1 MDIQELLEQLNINLS
16 GEYSGN
22 SYVIDIPDSDAY
34 GVIYSRIDRSDIIEE
49 YEENQVI
56 TEQGSSLMY
65 TVPGTDYILNLIADF
80 DSDRYQLIINE
91 I

>member
-1 MDIQELLEQLNINLS
+1 MDIQELLRQLNINLS
-16 GEYSGN
+16 GEYN
-22 SYVIDIPDSDAY
+22 DNAYVIDIPDSDTY
-34 GVIYSRIDRSDIIEE
+34 GVIYSKIDRSDIIEE
-49 YEENQVI
+49 YEANQVI

-80 DSDRYQLIINE
+80 DGDRYQLIINE